1 MGVPD
6 KVHCLPRVHFLFLGV
21 HACANQQ
28 VYAVEFTDMANH
40 ARRLVA
46 KNGMEDVV
54 EVIQCSVEDLKL
66 DAKVRANAVGS
77 LNLTNLFA
85 MGVFKEAESHCC
97 SARRRR
103 GPDLSHFLCG

>member
-1 MGVPD
+1 MHNEILTGGRTCISDVWLYFF
-6 KVHCLPRVHFLFLGV
+6 VY
-21 HACANQQ
+21 AWANKQ

-66 DAKVRANAVGS
+66 EAKVRARQSTVS
-77 LNLTNLFA
+77 IVPF
-85 MGVFKEAESHCC
+85 CC
-97 SARRRR
+97 VWGTKNPHHR
-103 GPDLSHFLCG
+103 GNFLMS

>member
-1 MGVPD
+1 MSNFRFCVVTFVCKP
-6 KVHCLPRVHFLFLGV
+6 K
-21 HACANQQ
+21 Q

-66 DAKVRANAVGS
+66 DAKVPAAQPGIVSVSQGWKG
-77 LNLTNLFA
+77 A
-85 MGVFKEAESHCC
+85 CMCWEQEAGREASV
-97 SARRRR
+97 
-103 GPDLSHFLCG
+103 